1 MNERRLIIRAMIA
14 FYAGA
19 IGLSAAGLPVAATAA
34 TTAAAALTSI
44 LVKSPN
50 SEP

>member
-1 MNERRLIIRAMIA
+1 MNERRLILSAVIA

-19 IGLSAAGLPVAATAA
+19 IALAAAQLPVAATAA
-34 TTAAAALTSI
+34 GSAATALTSI

-50 SEP
+50 PEP